1 MSGPG
6 TRPVVEVER
15 LGIFYRLQQRRRVG
29 IKQLLSRRG
38 IRRDAPVIWALRDV
52 SFTCHEG
59 ESVGIVGPNGAGKST
74 LCLALSR
81 ILEPDEGRVAV
92 RGRVST
98 LLTLGAGFHR
108 DLTGRENVM
117 LNAAFLGIPRRVI
130 EAHMEEI
137 LDFAELG
144 EFIDQPIRFYSS
156 GMRSRLAFSVAQSL
170 DPEILILD
178 EVLSVGDRAFRQKSQ
193 RRIEELMKQSRL
205 IVVVSHS
212 TAFLREVCTHAI
224 WLQKGRLRAAGKA
237 DDVLDAFESEI
248 GGLDPGALASEV

>member
-1 MSGPG
+1 M
-6 TRPVVEVER
+6 VEVED
-15 LGIFYRLQQRRRVG
+15 LGVFYRLQQRRRVG
-29 IKQLLSRRG
+29 IKQLLSLRGLRRP
-38 IRRDAPVIWALRDV
+38 APMIWALRGV
-52 SFTCHEG
+52 SFSCHEG
-59 ESVGIVGPNGAGKST
+59 EALGIVGPNGAGKST

-81 ILEPDEGRVAV
+81 ILEPDEGRLVV
-92 RGRVST
+92 RGEVST

-108 DLTGRENVM
+108 DLTGRENVL

-130 EAHMEEI
+130 DARMDQI

-156 GMRSRLAFSVAQSL
+156 GMRSRLAFAVAQSL

-193 RRIEELMKQSRL
+193 RRLGELMKQSRL

-212 TAFLREVCTHAI
+212 TAFLREVCTHCL
-224 WLQKGRLRAAGKA
+224 WLDRGRVRGFGKA
-237 DDVLDAFESEI
+237 AEVLDAFEAEI
-248 GGLDPGALASEV
+248 GGVDPGLDASEV